1 MRTLPLVIYLERW
14 RNALS
19 KKSVRDWL
27 GTHWLAACCILA
39 PLIFAFWA
47 PDQAAYFLDS
57 GAHKIKVSYQFP
69 SVASDV
75 SLLALDLR
83 GRTLYAIASAFLYL
97 ASASA
102 ILFGFV
108 VVWRRNG
115 TLIAFLAL
123 LFFAVLGWVVAPHAT
138 AMENLRPLVVERI
151 LYAASLQPDA
161 RLLASTGND
170 VSVFARLVL
179 SLFGVDQGPGA
190 TALGLLRLNAV
201 TGLISVGMLLSA
213 LASVSVLRSEE
224 EWTREQKLQDL
235 RSRRMIIRLVLA
247 LGSVVLVVSVIASTL
262 LIEWPT
268 SLLIESQ
275 QIAIA
280 PLGEALNLLF
290 AASGT
295 LGLIAAIGPALIA
308 YLLDRHE
315 LVKGASKASQRPE
328 TSAMVKRSPIKR
340 RQIEDD
346 LSFAPLSSISGVIAL
361 FAPLMTPSVME
372 LIKIAVG
379 VRL

>member
-1 MRTLPLVIYLERW
+1 
-14 RNALS
+14 LS

-27 GTHWLAACCILA
+27 RTHWLAACCILA

-47 PDQAAYFLDS
+47 PDQAASFLVS
-57 GAHKIKVSYQFP
+57 GAHKIKVPYQFP
-69 SVASDV
+69 SVADV
-75 SLLALDLR
+75 SLFAHDLR

-102 ILFGFV
+102 VLFGFV
-108 VVWRRNG
+108 VVLRRNG
-115 TLIAFLAL
+115 ALIAFLAL

-138 AMENLRPLVVERI
+138 AMEDLRPLVVERI

-170 VSVFARLVL
+170 VSVFATLVL
-179 SLFGVDQGPGA
+179 RLFRVDQVPGA
-190 TALGLLRLNAV
+190 TALGLLRLNTV
-201 TGLISVGMLLSA
+201 IGLISVGMLLSA

-224 EWTREQKLQDL
+224 EWTREQRIQDL

-247 LGSVVLVVSVIASTL
+247 LGSVVLVVAVIASML

-268 SLLIESQ
+268 SLLIGSQ
-275 QIAIA
+275 RIAIA

-315 LVKGASKASQRPE
+315 LLKGASNASQRPE
-328 TSAMVKRSPIKR
+328 TSAMVKLPSIKR

-346 LSFAPLSSISGVIAL
+346 LSFAPLASIGGVIAL
-361 FAPLMTPSVME
+361 FAPLITPSVME
-372 LIKIAVG
+372 LIKIVVG
-379 VRL
+379 RL

>member
-1 MRTLPLVIYLERW
+1 
-14 RNALS
+14 
-19 KKSVRDWL
+19 
-27 GTHWLAACCILA
+27 
-39 PLIFAFWA
+39 
-47 PDQAAYFLDS
+47 
-57 GAHKIKVSYQFP
+57 
-69 SVASDV
+69 
-75 SLLALDLR
+75 
-83 GRTLYAIASAFLYL
+83 
-97 ASASA
+97 
-102 ILFGFV
+102 
-108 VVWRRNG
+108 
-115 TLIAFLAL
+115 
-123 LFFAVLGWVVAPHAT
+123 
-138 AMENLRPLVVERI
+138 
-151 LYAASLQPDA
+151 
-161 RLLASTGND
+161 
-170 VSVFARLVL
+170 
-179 SLFGVDQGPGA
+179 
-190 TALGLLRLNAV
+190 V